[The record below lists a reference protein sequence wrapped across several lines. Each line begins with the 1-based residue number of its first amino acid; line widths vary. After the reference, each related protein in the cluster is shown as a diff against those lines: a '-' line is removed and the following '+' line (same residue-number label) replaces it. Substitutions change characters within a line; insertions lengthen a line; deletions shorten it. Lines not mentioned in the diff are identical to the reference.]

1 MSSSLPPIDSP
12 VCPCV
17 MEAEKEGH
25 ICANPPSPS
34 VIHPYHACTCYGHD
48 TSLPDYKHDISKPR
62 TLQGHYARKG
72 GCPCPPADRWN
83 GGPEMSRYCPQK
95 SLYPPGNLKRNYLCS
110 KGHHKVF
117 PEEGP
122 NLPRDPVTGVRTTFP
137 NRRNYGGRHAA
148 CLTTAPQ
155 LLKRIKNRE
164 ELKLERARDR
174 KNFLEAVLRDEIIG
188 RVEAEE
194 ERGDLEQALGLLG
207 SYHVQDYQN
216 TNGAHSLT
224 GEDPRRPD
232 ERRYNEFPTVAKQ
245 YAEIMEELHY
255 TAQQP
260 VGLKYNII
268 RLHYLLEEQERLNN
282 LRFQSKMLQRQD
294 ELQTRLNEEKI

>member
-1 MSSSLPPIDSP
+1 MATLLPPITSP
-12 VCPCV
+12 NCPCV
-17 MEAEKEGH
+17 EGGQ
-25 ICANPPSPS
+25 CGAAPLPS
-34 VIHPYHACTCYGHD
+34 VHNPYHTCTCYGHD
-48 TSLPDYKHDISKPR
+48 MKLPDYKNDIAVPR
-62 TLQGHYARKG
+62 TLQNHYAKKG
-72 GCPCPPADRWN
+72 GCPCPPEDKWH

-95 SLYPPGNLKRNYLCS
+95 SLYPPKNQKKDYRDE
-110 KGHHKVF
+110 KGHHHVF

-122 NLPRDPVTGVRTTFP
+122 NYPRDPVTGVRSTFP

-155 LLKRIKNRE
+155 LLKRLKNKQ

-188 RVEAEE
+188 RIEAED
-194 ERGDLEQALGLLG
+194 ERGELEGALGLLG
-207 SYHVQDYQN
+207 SYHVQDYQQRH
-216 TNGAHSLT
+216 GEHSLT
-224 GEDPRRPD
+224 GLDPRTPA
-232 ERRYNEFPTVAKQ
+232 ERGVNEFPTVAKQ

-282 LRFQSKMLQRQD
+282 LRFQSKMQQRENDLQK
-294 ELQTRLNEEKI
+294 RLEQEEK